1 MDRVELLIKLEQIN
15 KLREAGN
22 YEEAVAIADTIEWRK
37 VKKWS
42 ELSVAADVYEKTERY
57 SDARNICIYAYNRN
71 LGGKRLVYRLTELA
85 IKLNDFEEA
94 DELYAEYAQ
103 LAPRDVDKYILQYKL
118 NKARGSSK
126 ERLIEI
132 LEEYKEKEL
141 EEVFQY
147 ELASL
152 YAETGRIEDC
162 VRECDDLILWFNE
175 GEYVE
180 KALRLKQKYRE
191 LTKPQQTKL
200 KLMEE
205 YRSIGKEYTLDVPQ
219 SDEVKNTSIDDIHVP
234 EKEISIYDT
243 QHIQAQVAMG
253 MQEFYEMEKNL
264 ADNESAT
271 SGWRG
276 VNTHEIVLENDAA
289 EAAPSMEPELEEA
302 PSEEPELEQAPS
314 ADDYVDEPTKE
325 IRVNTHKWKVYK
337 SIMQEDGS
345 VKLVE
350 EPTAYVRNAE
360 QPSEPEE
367 TVEAEQPSEPEEIVE
382 AEQPSEPEEVRE
394 DDVLEGQINLWDWME
409 SLNSKTEAK
418 EEIEEKKEIEEIREK
433 EEIKEADISMAENSV
448 EEDIFSQALENVT
461 AQLIAEI
468 REEAATEETEIHEEA
483 ASEDT
488 DSQEKNS
495 TDKTESE
502 ESGNVENT
510 DSCSVLS
517 EDDIDNDFVLKQG
530 ELKFLKKYLY
540 VNGLESEIA
549 QVINERKKMVLDETS
564 RTGNI
569 AIYGNAK
576 TDRTAF
582 AIDLVKAMN
591 VGSSADSIKIAKV
604 SSMLI
609 NKKGIMNMAHKL
621 YGNIVIVE
629 EAGKLTSESVEEMCS
644 FFKED
649 TGSMLVILTGED
661 FALKKVFASNYEFA
675 QMFNFSI
682 ELRHLSVNELV
693 LIAKEHAKEQ
703 GYVVSEKA
711 IAQLYMII
719 NDISHDHMGDEID
732 RVKAVMDAA
741 IEKNTKKKK
750 KKDAVISLKEKDFI

>member
-1 MDRVELLIKLEQIN
+1 M
-15 KLREAGN
+15 
-22 YEEAVAIADTIEWRK
+22 
-37 VKKWS
+37 
-42 ELSVAADVYEKTERY
+42 
-57 SDARNICIYAYNRN
+57 
-71 LGGKRLVYRLTELA
+71 
-85 IKLNDFEEA
+85 
-94 DELYAEYAQ
+94 
-103 LAPRDVDKYILQYKL
+103 
-118 NKARGSSK
+118 
-126 ERLIEI
+126 
-132 LEEYKEKEL
+132 
-141 EEVFQY
+141 
-147 ELASL
+147 
-152 YAETGRIEDC
+152 
-162 VRECDDLILWFNE
+162 
-175 GEYVE
+175 
-180 KALRLKQKYRE
+180 KQKYRE

-314 ADDYVDEPTKE
+314 EESELEQAPSEEPELEQAPSEDDYVDEPTKE

-367 TVEAEQPSEPEEIVE
+367 TVEMEQPSEPEETVEAEQPSEPEEIVE
-382 AEQPSEPEEVRE
+382 AEQPSEPEEVRD

-418 EEIEEKKEIEEIREK
+418 EEIEEK

-483 ASEDT
+483 ATEETEIHEETATEETEIHEEAATEETEIHEEAASEDT

-502 ESGNVENT
+502 ESGDVENT